1 MYLAQER
8 RVIFRSMSAFPD
20 RNAVALLVI
29 DVQVNVVK
37 EAFDRAAVIAHINS
51 LVDAARKKH
60 FPVIWVQHS
69 DEGMQIDSA
78 GWQLAPELHP
88 ADDEVI
94 IFKKYRSSFE
104 ETDLEQAL
112 EKLGVGHLVI
122 TGAESNNCVRFTSHA
137 ALDRGYDITL
147 VSDAHTT
154 SDYTWTYGSV
164 SAEEVIKEQ
173 NGSFAFYDLPGRSAN
188 VKSTA
193 EILAM
198 AESY

>member
-112 EKLGVGHLVI
+112 EK
-122 TGAESNNCVRFTSHA
+122 
-137 ALDRGYDITL
+137 
-147 VSDAHTT
+147 
-154 SDYTWTYGSV
+154 
-164 SAEEVIKEQ
+164 
-173 NGSFAFYDLPGRSAN
+173 
-188 VKSTA
+188 
-193 EILAM
+193 
-198 AESY
+198 